1 MKLFHLKSRRK
12 IRAFSLVESALS
24 VGILSF
30 GFLSIVPL
38 VDLGLNS
45 AREGRAHRATA
56 QIAETLMDEA
66 RQGTLVGGTAYF
78 DDRETSCPSTV
89 GAAYCVQTTLATDVA
104 TTGLTRLT
112 VQVTPLATP
121 NRSQFYAVMFPPP

>member
-56 QIAETLMDEA
+56 HEA

-89 GAAYCVQTTLATDVA
+89 GAAYRVQTTLATDAA

-121 NRSQFYAVMFPPP
+121 NRSQFYAVMFPTP

>member
-1 MKLFHLKSRRK
+1 MKLFHFKSRRK

-30 GFLSIVPL
+30 GFLSVVPL

-45 AREGRAHRATA
+45 AREARAHRATA
-56 QIAETLMDEA
+56 QIAEMLMDQA
-66 RQGTLVGGTAYF
+66 RQGTLVAGSAYF
-78 DDRETSCPSTV
+78 DNQETACPSPV
-89 GAAYCVQTTLATDVA
+89 GAAYRAQTTLATAVA